1 MKTNYQIKKLDDVCE
16 IIMGQSPASSTY
28 NEKGEGLPF
37 YQGKKDYGKKY
48 PTPRVWCS
56 LPIKIVED
64 ADILISVRAPVGAL
78 NISKEK
84 SCIGRGLAGLRAK
97 EGLDQKYLW
106 YFLKLRKKNIA
117 DLGTG
122 STFTAIS
129 KKHLENL
136 EIPLPSLAE
145 QKKIVARIEKVF
157 AKIDEATHLRVE
169 AQKAIAKLLP
179 ATLHEIF
186 EEGRGGRWNE
196 ISLGD
201 VVNKFQYGSSKKSL
215 NSGKIPCLRM
225 GNLQN
230 GEIDWTN
237 LKYAP
242 VNEEIEKFLLKDGDV
257 LFNRTNSPDLV
268 GKTSIFRGTSKAVFA
283 GYLIRIDYDK
293 EKIIGSFLNYV
304 LNSVYA
310 KEFCRNIKTDGVSQ
324 SNINAQKL
332 ATFTLLLPPLSEQK
346 KIVAR
351 LDTLSAKVRILQEAQ
366 SVQLAD
372 LKALKQSILHEAFN
386 PSE

>member
-1 MKTNYQIKKLDDVCE
+1 MGKFKMKTNYQTKKLDDVCE

-136 EIPLPSLAE
+136 EISLPPLAE

-157 AKIDEATHLRVE
+157 AKIDEAARLRVE
-169 AQKAIAKLLP
+169 AQKATAKLLP

-186 EEGRGGRWNE
+186 DEGKKKGWEEKE
-196 ISLGD
+196 FKD
-201 VVNKFQYGSSKKSL
+201 VVSVETKRNTKKLPYVGMEDVEGGTGIFLGSKEIKEVRSSTSYFNTEHVLYGKLRPYLNKVLIPDFEGHCSTEFLPLRPYFEFLTREWLAVWMKSEMVVSKINNTNAGARMPRANMKEVKKFS
-215 NSGKIPCLRM
+215 IP
-225 GNLQN
+225 
-230 GEIDWTN
+230 
-237 LKYAP
+237 
-242 VNEEIEKFLLKDGDV
+242 
-257 LFNRTNSPDLV
+257 
-268 GKTSIFRGTSKAVFA
+268 
-283 GYLIRIDYDK
+283 
-293 EKIIGSFLNYV
+293 
-304 LNSVYA
+304 
-310 KEFCRNIKTDGVSQ
+310 
-324 SNINAQKL
+324 
-332 ATFTLLLPPLSEQK
+332 LPPLAEQK

-351 LDTLSAKVRILQEAQ
+351 LDELSTKIRTLQEAQ
-366 SVQLAD
+366 STQLAD

-386 PSE
+386 GELV

>member
-136 EIPLPSLAE
+136 EFHFHPLLNKRKLWQGLKRFLRRLTRQPTCASRHKKPS
-145 QKKIVARIEKVF
+145 
-157 AKIDEATHLRVE
+157 
-169 AQKAIAKLLP
+169 P
-179 ATLHEIF
+179 
-186 EEGRGGRWNE
+186 N
-196 ISLGD
+196 
-201 VVNKFQYGSSKKSL
+201 SSPQPS
-215 NSGKIPCLRM
+215 M
-225 GNLQN
+225 
-230 GEIDWTN
+230 
-237 LKYAP
+237 
-242 VNEEIEKFLLKDGDV
+242 KFLKKG
-257 LFNRTNSPDLV
+257 
-268 GKTSIFRGTSKAVFA
+268 GGEGGMK
-283 GYLIRIDYDK
+283 
-293 EKIIGSFLNYV
+293 FL
-304 LNSVYA
+304 
-310 KEFCRNIKTDGVSQ
+310 
-324 SNINAQKL
+324 
-332 ATFTLLLPPLSEQK
+332 
-346 KIVAR
+346 
-351 LDTLSAKVRILQEAQ
+351 
-366 SVQLAD
+366 
-372 LKALKQSILHEAFN
+372 
-386 PSE
+386 